1 MLDQASTLTP
11 EPTKATETSV
21 NSNLE
26 AHQAPGPIQSKIS
39 RSNTRRELIN
49 TTQALKALLSNCRI
63 IGINKEEVLSLEQGQ
78 KSFWDNVD
86 MESLNDDILEALDF

>member
-1 MLDQASTLTP
+1 MLDQACPLTP

-21 NSNLE
+21 NLNLE
-26 AHQAPGPIQSKIS
+26 ARQAPGPIQSKIS
-39 RSNTRRELIN
+39 RELIN

-86 MESLNDDILEALDF
+86 MELLNDDISKALDF